1 MIELL
6 LVFLATVFVD
16 WLWGVYILHTSK
28 RNVWRSSIY
37 ATLIAIIGPLLTLTY
52 IKNKYA
58 IVAMALGAFVGT
70 FISVKFGKKND

>member
-1 MIELL
+1 MR
-6 LVFLATVFVD
+6 A
-16 WLWGVYILHTSK
+16 
-28 RNVWRSSIY
+28 SIY